1 MRWSSLQQNPSLIQR
16 RWRLCRLKSKRIA
29 PRIKWSNINLE
40 RIQICI
46 LVIAII
52 RFVCDC
58 VFVVYSL
65 IIVLYSKPHIC
76 FVQIDDYT
84 FNALKQLFFCSIS
97 IIHTLFISITISDAI
112 LLYSSTKSTFII
124 FFCDYFDIPRK
135 IFKRII
141 KKFVDSLFLYS
152 ACWSKWALCH
162 HYHKPLSW
170 RLSKRTFLKM
180 FLYNSFFKFQFQ
192 SY

>member
-141 KKFVDSLFLYS
+141 KVLCWFSISL
-152 ACWSKWALCH
+152 LCLLIQMSSLPSLPQASVM
-162 HYHKPLSW
+162 KVVKKNLPENVSV
-170 RLSKRTFLKM
+170 
-180 FLYNSFFKFQFQ
+180 
-192 SY
+192 